1 MKRFVFLAAA
11 ALCAPLSQAAAVDV
25 VPLAYDAAT
34 FDQPPAVLKGACNI
48 NILTASDQRNNKET
62 IGWIFTV
69 PQEGAGDAVS
79 WMNDGL
85 ANLKAYGYR
94 VQRSATP
101 VSGAVNVN
109 VRLIRAYSWPANMR
123 INGTVALDVG
133 VVKADGSEELVK
145 IRANGSKANMMGS
158 QSEFVTAL
166 NYAANNAYGSLAANL
181 QPHCAS
187 SKI

>member
-11 ALCAPLSQAAAVDV
+11 ALCAPLSYAAADV

-34 FDQPPAVLKGACNI
+34 ADQPPAVLKGACEI

-62 IGWIFTV
+62 IGWQFTI

-79 WMNDGL
+79 WMNAGL
-85 ANLKAYGYR
+85 DSLKAYGFK
-94 VQRSATP
+94 VQRSSTS
-101 VSGAVNVN
+101 VSGAVNLN
-109 VRLIRAYSWPANMR
+109 VRLIRAYTWPANMR
-123 INGTVALDVG
+123 INGTVAMDVG
-133 VVKADGSEELVK
+133 VVKADGSEEVFK
-145 IRANGSKANMMGS
+145 VRANGSKTNMAAS
-158 QSEFVTAL
+158 QGEFVTAL

-181 QPHCAS
+181 QSRCAN